1 MNRYTQTSL
10 ITVARKLKFFAIF
23 LVAIMTV
30 LPAHPAF
37 AASRQVTLAV
47 SNNMTCSTCP
57 LTVRKALFA
66 VHGVEK
72 VAINLDRKETA
83 VTFAVTFDDAQTTV
97 NALTKATEDV
107 GYPTKVVEV
116 RQ

>member
-10 ITVARKLKFFAIF
+10 IAVARKLKFFAIF
-23 LVAIMTV
+23 LVAMMTV

-37 AASRQVTLAV
+37 AASRSVTLAV
-47 SNNMTCSTCP
+47 PDMTCSTCP

-72 VAINLDRKETA
+72 VAINLDKKETT
-83 VTFAVTFDDAQTTV
+83 VTVTFDDAHTTV
-97 NALTKATEDV
+97 NAITKATEDA
-107 GYPTKVVEV
+107 GYPSKVVEV